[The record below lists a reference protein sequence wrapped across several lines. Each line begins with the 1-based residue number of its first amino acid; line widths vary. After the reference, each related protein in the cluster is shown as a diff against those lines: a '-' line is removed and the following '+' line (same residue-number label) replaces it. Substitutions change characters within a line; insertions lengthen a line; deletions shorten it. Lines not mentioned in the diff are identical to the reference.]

1 MPPPLLL
8 REKQKQGSAALSRGL
23 VGLVGAFSVHRGSA
37 GAGLAGRGKAD
48 SHKWERRGCRFF
60 AHPDFPSASRP
71 TSDTRPPPAG
81 AASTARP
88 GRRAGAGVGEGSAG
102 GHGWVPA
109 DGRQE
114 PPPSPTAGGPPFR
127 GFSRRGWPSPRFP
140 SLPSLR
146 GHVSPFLFAVETI
159 SRSRARTEADRCPS
173 GARGGR
179 GAGGPHAG
187 GGAPCAGTPAAPP
200 GLGLRRRRA
209 MPGSVR

>member
-1 MPPPLLL
+1 M
-8 REKQKQGSAALSRGL
+8 LSRGL
-23 VGLVGAFSVHRGSA
+23 LGLVSAFGVHRGSA
-37 GAGLAGRGKAD
+37 GIGLAGRG
-48 SHKWERRGCRFF
+48 ERRLAQVGAPRLPVLCVSGLPQLLP
-60 AHPDFPSASRP
+60 PDLGH
-71 TSDTRPPPAG
+71 PPA
-81 AASTARP
+81 P
-88 GRRAGAGVGEGSAG
+88 GRRRRPGPARAPGGGRGVRAPCG
-102 GHGWVPA
+102 GHGRVPA
-109 DGRQE
+109 AGRRE

-179 GAGGPHAG
+179 GAAGPHAG

-200 GLGLRRRRA
+200 GLGLRRGRA